1 MIYLPVTYE
10 LCEHPNEIRDW
21 GISPCLLLHETLAVF
36 RLQVVHLNIASR
48 AGQSARQGRPSHGQ
62 DLPVHLLMS
71 EYAVLW
77 RLQQAIRARR
87 RGRLVT
93 DLAKIQKTTSKEFML
108 QVSWSSSSAHVF
120 SAVA

>member
-21 GISPCLLLHETLAVF
+21 GISPMRRWRF
-36 RLQVVHLNIASR
+36 SGLQVVHLNIASR